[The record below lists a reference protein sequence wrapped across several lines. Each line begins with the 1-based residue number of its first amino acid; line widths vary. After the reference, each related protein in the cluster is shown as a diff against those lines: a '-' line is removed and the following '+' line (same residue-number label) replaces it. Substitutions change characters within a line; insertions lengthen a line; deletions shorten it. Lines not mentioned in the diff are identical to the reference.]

1 MKEINRKLRT
11 IVASK
16 CLGFG
21 MLSTDFGKE
30 ETFITDATSKHIF
43 FYFRPQGQN
52 SVQSKFR
59 KYEKFDNAM
68 TLPQDN

>member
-43 FYFRPQGQN
+43 FIFVRKGKIRFSQN
-52 SVQSKFR
+52 FVSTR
-59 KYEKFDNAM
+59 NLTM
-68 TLPQDN
+68 P